1 MSSAQTND
9 KDTDSRITQGE
20 RQQQATPTVKIC
32 GLMDDETVRGV
43 VALHV
48 DYIGF
53 VFARSRR
60 QIQPGQAGRF
70 IRIVQALPEQDRPQ
84 TVGVFVTPTREE
96 LVAVM
101 AEAPLDVIQLH
112 HTDEVALCQF
122 IKQELKAAVHLVIA
136 VDEDGIGE
144 LEQDSTPGTSQTAL
158 TATGDEEAK
167 AMEKAAEKLAAAM
180 ARLAPY
186 QGVVD
191 AVLLDTYDPVYGG
204 GSGRTFPWEAIP
216 DYREAAH
223 RLGMKLIAAG
233 GLNGEN
239 VGRLMADYGPDGV
252 DVSSGVETDGHKDMV
267 KINRFVERVRAY
279 ATNA

>member
-1 MSSAQTND
+1 MSEARTND
-9 KDTDSRITQGE
+9 KKADSLITQGE
-20 RQQQATPTVKIC
+20 WQQAAAPTVKIC

-43 VALHV
+43 LALQV

-60 QIQPGQAGRF
+60 QIQPGQAARF
-70 IRIVQALPEQDRPQ
+70 IRIVQELPAQERPQ

-96 LVAVM
+96 LAAVM

-112 HTDEVALCQF
+112 HTDEAALCHY

-136 VDEDGIGE
+136 VGEDKMGETESECAPGI
-144 LEQDSTPGTSQTAL
+144 SQAAL
-158 TATGDEEAK
+158 PATENA
-167 AMEKAAEKLAAAM
+167 AVAEKKLAAAI
-180 ARLAPY
+180 ARLSPY
-186 QGVVD
+186 QGAVD

-216 DYREAAH
+216 VYREAAH

-233 GLNGEN
+233 GLNAEN
-239 VGRLMADYGPDGV
+239 VGRLIADYGPDGV
-252 DVSSGVETDGHKDMV
+252 DVSSGVETDGRKDRV

>member
-1 MSSAQTND
+1 MSDARTND
-9 KDTDSRITQGE
+9 KETL
-20 RQQQATPTVKIC
+20 ATPTVKIC

-43 VALHV
+43 LALHV

-70 IRIVQALPEQDRPQ
+70 IRIVQALPEQDRPL

-112 HTDEVALCQF
+112 HTEEVTLCQF

-136 VDEDGIGE
+136 VGEDKMGE
-144 LEQDSTPGTSQTAL
+144 TES
-158 TATGDEEAK
+158 EADK
-167 AMEKAAEKLAAAM
+167 KLAAAM

-239 VGRLMADYGPDGV
+239 VGRLIADYGPDGV
-252 DVSSGVETDGHKDMV
+252 DVSSGVETEGRKDMV